1 MKLRALLAVPLLLVG
16 AALEAR
22 EQACRSEGGSL
33 RRTRAV
39 NVLDERMQPVSGL
52 TAADFRGRFRD
63 EEVRIVSVTADTQPR
78 RIVLLVDV
86 SESMATRVGRW
97 GLAVEAAEHLLGTG
111 PPDSTI
117 ALVTFAEKVE
127 ARTGFEFE
135 TQKARQALKAVRPA
149 GDSSDPS
156 GTRTALRDAV
166 MEATRLLTPSR
177 TGDAIYL
184 ITDGYDTFSRAKD
197 EEVEAAL
204 LGSGA
209 RLFAVVLPDWAG
221 PSLFVETPQGPAG
234 VPSFILLPLT
244 TALTV
249 PAPPPGGA
257 GGAGGRRGG
266 RGGGGGGG
274 AVALRALVDASGGLG
289 MTAGAVGTSAPR
301 FDYNEKQRG
310 WFFSQAHLLYG
321 AMGEFYRLDVE
332 LPEEPDRLREWR
344 LEVVGADGKKL
355 KDVYTV
361 YPRKLAPCASDH

>member
-1 MKLRALLAVPLLLVG
+1 MKLRALLAVPLLLLVG
-16 AALEAR
+16 AAVDVHA
-22 EQACRSEGGSL
+22 QACASEASL
-33 RRTRAV
+33 RRTLAV

-52 TAADFRGRFRD
+52 TAVNFRGRFRD

-135 TQKARQALKAVRPA
+135 TPKARQALKAARPA

-156 GTRTALRDAV
+156 GARTALRDAV

-177 TGDAIYL
+177 AGDAIYL

-209 RLFAVVLPDWAG
+209 RLFAMVLPDWAG

-234 VPSFILLPLT
+234 MPSFILLPLT

-249 PAPPPGGA
+249 PVPRLGES
-257 GGAGGRRGG
+257 
-266 RGGGGGGG
+266 GG

-310 WFFSQAHLLYG
+310 WFFSQVQLLYG

>member
-22 EQACRSEGGSL
+22 AQACSSEGGSL
-33 RRTRAV
+33 RRTLAV

-52 TAADFRGRFRD
+52 TAVNFRGRFRD

-234 VPSFILLPLT
+234 MPSFILLPLT

-249 PAPPPGGA
+249 PAPRLGES
-257 GGAGGRRGG
+257 
-266 RGGGGGGG
+266 GG

-361 YPRKLAPCASDH
+361 YPRKLAPCASDQ